1 MADAKILR
9 IYLDETPLVRAQR
22 SNFNLVNKIIS
33 VFEKHDY
40 RVESKRNSAAERAKS
55 AMRNGYSLFH
65 MDAPFHER
73 ALTLRK
79 AYYYPFWRIENSEK
93 RWEWTI
99 AKTAFQPEKIA
110 AAESVAFCD
119 FWRRNLFKTFDD
131 LLPSQGMVYIPL
143 QGRLL
148 EQRSF
153 QTASP
158 LAMIEQVLQHDRGR
172 QVVVG
177 LHPGE
182 TYVPEE
188 TEALNAL
195 VAKHPRLRLSA
206 EPMEILLTQCDYVAT
221 ENSSVALAGY
231 FFHKPAVLF
240 ARIDFHHIAANVVD
254 LGTAEA
260 IRAAPASRPEYDKY
274 LCWFLRHTAINGG
287 SDKAEAQILEA
298 VRQHGWNL

>member
-22 SNFNLVNKIIS
+22 GNFNLVNKIIS
-33 VFEKHDY
+33 VFENHDY
-40 RVESKRNSAAERAKS
+40 RVELKRNSAAERAKS
-55 AMRNGYSLFH
+55 ATRNGYSLFH
-65 MDAPFHER
+65 MDEPFHPR

-79 AYYYPFWRIENSEK
+79 AYYYPFWRIENSAK
-93 RWEWTI
+93 RWEWAVAKATFEPDSI
-99 AKTAFQPEKIA
+99 ANSEA
-110 AAESVAFCD
+110 VAFCD

-131 LLPSQGMVYIPL
+131 LNPNRGMVYIPL

-158 LAMIEQVLQHDRGR
+158 LAMIEQVLLHDRSR

-195 VAKHPRLRLSA
+195 VRKHARLQISSV
-206 EPMEILLTQCDYVAT
+206 PMEVLLTECDYVAT

-231 FFHKPAVLF
+231 FYHKPAVLF
-240 ARIDFHHIAANVVD
+240 ARIDFHHIAANVAD

-260 IRAAPASRPEYDKY
+260 IRAAPGLQPEYDKY

-287 SDKAEAQILEA
+287 SDKAEAQILDA

>member
-22 SNFNLVNKIIS
+22 GNFNLVNKIIS
-33 VFEKHDY
+33 VFEAHEY
-40 RVESKRNSAAERAKS
+40 RVELKRNSAAERAKS
-55 AMRNGYSLFH
+55 ATRRGYSLFH
-65 MDAPFHER
+65 MDEPFHPR

-79 AYYYPFWRIENSEK
+79 AYYYPFWRIEDSAQ
-93 RWEWTI
+93 RWEWKV
-99 AKTAFQPEKIA
+99 ARTAFEPDKIGH
-110 AAESVAFCD
+110 AEAVAFCD
-119 FWRRNLFKTFDD
+119 FWRRNLFKLSDETQ
-131 LLPSQGMVYIPL
+131 PSQGMVYIPL

-158 LAMIEQVLQHDRGR
+158 LAMIQQVLIHDRDR

-188 TEALNAL
+188 LDALKRL
-195 VAKHPRLRLSA
+195 VDANPRLRLSS
-206 EPMEILLTQCDYVAT
+206 EPMEVLLARCDYVAT

-240 ARIDFHHIAANVVD
+240 ARIDFHHIAANVIEM
-254 LGTAEA
+254 GTAEA
-260 IRAAPASRPEYDKY
+260 VRQAPELAPEYDKY

-287 SDKAEAQILEA
+287 SDRAEAQILDA
-298 VRQHGWNL
+298 VRRHGWNL